1 MTAMAEK
8 KILTALNDHLQL
20 ELRAWYEY
28 MGMALWLEINDLPGS
43 ASFMKAQASEELD
56 HAHRIIS
63 HLLDRDQLPQLPAIE
78 AAAADYDGLKG
89 IFERAL
95 AAEQEVTKSIE
106 KLYRLAEEEDDQP
119 ARLLLE
125 WFIGE
130 QVEEEASMRGILGRL
145 KLAGDSG
152 PGLLMID
159 QELGQR
165 GASSGDE

>member
-1 MTAMAEK
+1 MSEK
-8 KILTALNDHLQL
+8 QILSALNDHLQL

-28 MGMALWLEINDLPGS
+28 SGMALWLEINDLPGS
-43 ASFMKAQASEELD
+43 ASFMKAQAAEELD
-56 HAHRIIS
+56 HAHRIID
-63 HLLDRDQLPQLPAIE
+63 HLLDRDVLPQLPAID
-78 AAAADYDGLKG
+78 AATVDYDGLKG

-95 AAEQEVTKSIE
+95 AAEQEVTASIE
-106 KLYRLAEEEDDQP
+106 KLHRLAEEEDDQP

-125 WFIGE
+125 WFINE

-159 QELGQR
+159 QELGNRR
-165 GASSGDE
+165 GADEPS